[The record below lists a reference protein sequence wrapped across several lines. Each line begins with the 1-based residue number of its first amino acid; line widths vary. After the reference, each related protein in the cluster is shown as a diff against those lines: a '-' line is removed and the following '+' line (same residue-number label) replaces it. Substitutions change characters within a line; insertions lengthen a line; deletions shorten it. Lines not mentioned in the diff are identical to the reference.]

1 MKMRSIVGIILS
13 CTVLGV
19 YSPTKLPTVTAQ
31 RSPNQGQLLANA
43 QLSDRQTNQLKSLG
57 TKVAIP
63 SYIPAGFQVASVQ
76 VKPCPS
82 GVRRFCPNYAII
94 YRNPNNSC
102 FAIESTGGGIGD
114 MPSADLEQEY
124 AVNNS
129 ILGTSAVLKYR
140 KNPRLSGPTLTGSW
154 MGKGPF
160 YRFTGAGSRLFLDT
174 PTPELSNCKD
184 ISPQEA
190 VRVWESLRYLP

>member
-1 MKMRSIVGIILS
+1 MKNRSPITITLISAILATS
-13 CTVLGV
+13 IQ
-19 YSPTKLPTVTAQ
+19 SVTAE
-31 RSPNQGQLLANA
+31 RSTNQEQLLANA

-57 TKVAIP
+57 VKVAIP
-63 SYIPAGFQVASVQ
+63 SYVPAGFKVASVQ

-94 YRNPNNSC
+94 YRNPDNSC

-114 MPSADLEQEY
+114 MPSAGLERDY
-124 AVNNS
+124 PVNNS
-129 ILGTSAVLKYR
+129 ILGKGALLKYR
-140 KNPRLSGPTLTGSW
+140 KNARLSGPTLIGSW

-174 PTPELSNCKD
+174 APPELSNCKD

>member
-1 MKMRSIVGIILS
+1 MKNRSPIIITIITAILATAS
-13 CTVLGV
+13 IQ
-19 YSPTKLPTVTAQ
+19 SVTAE
-31 RSPNQGQLLANA
+31 RSTNQDQLLANA

-57 TKVAIP
+57 VKVAIP
-63 SYIPAGFQVASVQ
+63 SYVPAGFKVASVQ

-114 MPSADLEQEY
+114 MPSADLERDY
-124 AVNNS
+124 PVNNS
-129 ILGTSAVLKYR
+129 ILGKGAVLKYR
-140 KNPRLSGPTLTGSW
+140 KNDRLSGPTLIGTW

-174 PTPELSNCKD
+174 APPELSNCKD

>member
-1 MKMRSIVGIILS
+1 MKMRSSITITIITGILAASIQS
-13 CTVLGV
+13 VT
-19 YSPTKLPTVTAQ
+19 TAQ
-31 RSPNQGQLLANA
+31 RPNQGQGPANP

-57 TKVAIP
+57 IKVAIP

-76 VKPCPS
+76 IKPCPS
-82 GVRRFCPNYAII
+82 GVRRFCPNYAIT
-94 YRNPNNSC
+94 YRNSNKSC

-114 MPSADLEQEY
+114 MPSAGLEQEY
-124 AVNNS
+124 PVNNP
-129 ILGTSAVLKYR
+129 ILGKSVVLKYR
-140 KNPRLSGPTLTGSW
+140 KNDRLSGPTLIGSW

-174 PTPELSNCKD
+174 APPELSNCND

-190 VRVWESLRYLP
+190 VRVSESLRYLP

>member
-1 MKMRSIVGIILS
+1 MKMRSPIITAIITAILAAS
-13 CTVLGV
+13 IQ
-19 YSPTKLPTVTAQ
+19 SVTAQ
-31 RSPNQGQLLANA
+31 RSNQGQFLANT

-57 TKVAIP
+57 VKVAIP

-82 GVRRFCPNYAII
+82 GVRRFCPDYAII

-114 MPSADLEQEY
+114 MPSADLEQSY
-124 AVNNS
+124 PVNNS
-129 ILGTSAVLKYR
+129 ILGKSVVLKYR
-140 KNPRLSGPTLTGSW
+140 KKDRLSDPTLIGSW

-160 YRFTGAGSRLFLDT
+160 YRFTGAGSRLFLGTT
-174 PTPELSNCKD
+174 PPELSDCKD

>member
-1 MKMRSIVGIILS
+1 MKMRSSIIITIITAILAAAS
-13 CTVLGV
+13 IQ
-19 YSPTKLPTVTAQ
+19 SVTAE
-31 RSPNQGQLLANA
+31 RPNQGQFLANT

-57 TKVAIP
+57 VKVAIP

-82 GVRRFCPNYAII
+82 GVRRFCPDYAII

-114 MPSADLEQEY
+114 MPSADLEQSY
-124 AVNNS
+124 PVNNS
-129 ILGTSAVLKYR
+129 ILGKSAVLKYR
-140 KNPRLSGPTLTGSW
+140 KNDRLSGSTLIGSW
-154 MGKGPF
+154 MGQGPF
-160 YRFTGAGSRLFLDT
+160 YRFTGADSRLFLGAL
-174 PTPELSNCKD
+174 PELSNCKD

-190 VRVWESLRYLP
+190 VRVSESLRYLP

>member
-1 MKMRSIVGIILS
+1 MKMRSATIITIITAILAAAS
-13 CTVLGV
+13 IQ
-19 YSPTKLPTVTAQ
+19 SVTAQ
-31 RSPNQGQLLANA
+31 RSTNQGQFLANT
-43 QLSDRQTNQLKSLG
+43 QLSQTQTNQLKSLG

-63 SYIPAGFQVASVQ
+63 SYVPAGFQVASVQ

-114 MPSADLEQEY
+114 MPSTDLEGSY
-124 AVNNS
+124 PVNNS
-129 ILGTSAVLKYR
+129 ILGKSAVLKYR
-140 KNPRLSGPTLTGSW
+140 ENPRLSGPTLTGSW

-160 YRFTGAGSRLFLDT
+160 YRFTGAGSPLFLNT
-174 PTPELSNCKD
+174 APPELSNCKD

>member
-1 MKMRSIVGIILS
+1 MKSRLPITITIIAAILAASIQS
-13 CTVLGV
+13 
-19 YSPTKLPTVTAQ
+19 VTAE
-31 RSPNQGQLLANA
+31 RPNQGQLLANA
-43 QLSDRQTNQLKSLG
+43 QLSEKQTNQLKSLG

-63 SYIPAGFQVASVQ
+63 SYVPAGFQVASVQ
-76 VKPCPS
+76 FKPCLS

-114 MPSADLEQEY
+114 MPSADLERSY
-124 AVNNS
+124 PVNNS
-129 ILGTSAVLKYR
+129 ILGKSAVLKYR
-140 KNPRLSGPTLTGSW
+140 KNNRLSGPTLTGSW

-160 YRFTGAGSRLFLDT
+160 YRFTGAGSPLFLDT
-174 PTPELSNCKD
+174 APPELSNCKD

>member
-1 MKMRSIVGIILS
+1 MKNRSVSTLTLTLIPAIAAAS
-13 CTVLGV
+13 MQ
-19 YSPTKLPTVTAQ
+19 SATAEI
-31 RSPNQGQLLANA
+31 SPNSRQLLANT
-43 QLSDRQTNQLKSLG
+43 QLSQTQINQLKSLG
-57 TKVAIP
+57 VKIAIP

-82 GVRRFCPNYAII
+82 GIRRFCPDYAII
-94 YRNPNNSC
+94 YRNSNNSC

-114 MPSADLEQEY
+114 MPSDNLEQSY
-124 AVNNS
+124 PVNNP
-129 ILGTSAVLKYR
+129 ILGKSALLNYR
-140 KNPRLSGPTLTGSW
+140 KNSRFSGPILTGSW

-160 YRFTGAGSRLFLDT
+160 YRFTGAGSRLVNA
-174 PTPELSNCKD
+174 ELSNCSD

>member
-1 MKMRSIVGIILS
+1 MKMRSSITITIITAILAAS
-13 CTVLGV
+13 IQSVT
-19 YSPTKLPTVTAQ
+19 TAQ
-31 RSPNQGQLLANA
+31 RPNQDQLLANA

-63 SYIPAGFQVASVQ
+63 SYIPAGFKVASVQ

-82 GVRRFCPNYAII
+82 GVRRFCPDYAII
-94 YRNPNNSC
+94 YRNSNNSC

-114 MPSADLEQEY
+114 MPSADLERSY
-124 AVNNS
+124 PVNNS
-129 ILGTSAVLKYR
+129 ILGKSAVLKYR
-140 KNPRLSGPTLTGSW
+140 KNPRLSGPTLIGSW
-154 MGKGPF
+154 MGQGPF
-160 YRFTGAGSRLFLDT
+160 YRFTGAGSRLFLNT
-174 PTPELSNCKD
+174 APPELSNCSD

>member
-1 MKMRSIVGIILS
+1 MKNRSPITITIISAILATS
-13 CTVLGV
+13 VQ
-19 YSPTKLPTVTAQ
+19 SVTAE
-31 RSPNQGQLLANA
+31 RSTNQEQLLANA

-57 TKVAIP
+57 VKVAIP
-63 SYIPAGFQVASVQ
+63 SYVPAGFKVASVQ

-114 MPSADLEQEY
+114 MPSAGLERDY
-124 AVNNS
+124 PVNNS
-129 ILGTSAVLKYR
+129 ILGKGAVLKYR
-140 KNPRLSGPTLTGSW
+140 KNDRLSGPTLIGTW

-174 PTPELSNCKD
+174 APPELSNCSD
-184 ISPQEA
+184 ISAQEA

>member
-1 MKMRSIVGIILS
+1 MKMRSPITITIIIVAILAAS
-13 CTVLGV
+13 IQ
-19 YSPTKLPTVTAQ
+19 SVTAE
-31 RSPNQGQLLANA
+31 RSTNQGQLVANA
-43 QLSDRQTNQLKSLG
+43 QLSDIQTNQLKSLG
-57 TKVAIP
+57 VKVAIP

-82 GVRRFCPNYAII
+82 EFRRFCPNYAII
-94 YRNPNNSC
+94 YGNSNNSC

-114 MPSADLEQEY
+114 MPSTDLERSY
-124 AVNNS
+124 PVNNS
-129 ILGTSAVLKYR
+129 ILGKSAVLKYR

-174 PTPELSNCKD
+174 APPELSNCKD

>member
-1 MKMRSIVGIILS
+1 MKNRSPIIITIITAILAAAS
-13 CTVLGV
+13 IQ
-19 YSPTKLPTVTAQ
+19 SVTAEL
-31 RSPNQGQLLANA
+31 STNQGQLLANA

-82 GVRRFCPNYAII
+82 GVRRFCPNYAIT
-94 YRNPNNSC
+94 YRNSNNSC

-124 AVNNS
+124 AVNNR
-129 ILGTSAVLKYR
+129 ILGKSALLKYR

-174 PTPELSNCKD
+174 APPELSNCKD

>member
-1 MKMRSIVGIILS
+1 MKMRSPRIITIIAAILAATS
-13 CTVLGV
+13 IQ
-19 YSPTKLPTVTAQ
+19 SVTAQ
-31 RSPNQGQLLANA
+31 RSPNQRQFLANT
-43 QLSDRQTNQLKSLG
+43 QLSDKQTNQLKSLG

-63 SYIPAGFQVASVQ
+63 SYVPDGFQVASVQ

-114 MPSADLEQEY
+114 MPSTDLERSY
-124 AVNNS
+124 PVNNS
-129 ILGTSAVLKYR
+129 ILGKSAVLKYR
-140 KNPRLSGPTLTGSW
+140 KNPRLSGPTLTGNW

-174 PTPELSNCKD
+174 APPELSNCSN
-184 ISPQEA
+184 ISAREA

>member
-1 MKMRSIVGIILS
+1 MKMRSPTITAIITAILAAS
-13 CTVLGV
+13 IQSVT
-19 YSPTKLPTVTAQ
+19 TAQ
-31 RSPNQGQLLANA
+31 RPNQGQSLANA

-94 YRNPNNSC
+94 YRNSNNSC

-124 AVNNS
+124 AVNNP
-129 ILGTSAVLKYR
+129 ILGKSALLKYR
-140 KNPRLSGPTLTGSW
+140 KNPRLSGPALTGSW
-154 MGKGPF
+154 MGQGPF

-174 PTPELSNCKD
+174 APPELSNCKN
-184 ISPQEA
+184 ISAQEA
-190 VRVWESLRYLP
+190 VRVWESLRYLR

>member
-1 MKMRSIVGIILS
+1 MKMRSPITITFITAILAAS
-13 CTVLGV
+13 IQSIT
-19 YSPTKLPTVTAQ
+19 TAQ
-31 RSPNQGQLLANA
+31 RPNRDQLRANT
-43 QLSDRQTNQLKSLG
+43 QLSDKQTNQLKSLG
-57 TKVAIP
+57 SKVAIP

-94 YRNPNNSC
+94 YRNSNNSC

-114 MPSADLEQEY
+114 MPSDDLEQEY
-124 AVNNS
+124 AVNNP
-129 ILGTSAVLKYR
+129 ILGKSALLKYR

-154 MGKGPF
+154 MGQGPF
-160 YRFTGAGSRLFLDT
+160 YRFTGAGSRLFLNT
-174 PTPELSNCKD
+174 ALPELSNCSD